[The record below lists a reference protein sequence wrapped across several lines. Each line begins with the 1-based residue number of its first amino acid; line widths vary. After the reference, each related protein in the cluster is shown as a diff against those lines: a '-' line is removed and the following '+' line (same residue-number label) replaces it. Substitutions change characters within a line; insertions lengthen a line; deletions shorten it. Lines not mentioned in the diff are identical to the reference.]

1 MLIDSDVLIT
11 ANALEHGL
19 PLRAGN
25 FKHFSPVAGLS
36 VERYVPV

>member
-1 MLIDSDVLIT
+1 MLNESDVLT
-11 ANALEHGL
+11 AANALEHGL
-19 PLRAGN
+19 PLPTAN